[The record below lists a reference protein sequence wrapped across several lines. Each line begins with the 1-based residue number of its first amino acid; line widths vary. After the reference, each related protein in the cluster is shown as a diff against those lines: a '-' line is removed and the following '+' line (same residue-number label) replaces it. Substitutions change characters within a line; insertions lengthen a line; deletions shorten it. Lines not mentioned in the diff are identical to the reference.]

1 MKAEIISIGTE
12 LLMGYTVNTN
22 SSVLSQKLLD
32 MGIGVYFQQ
41 TVGDNEN
48 RLLEAIEI
56 AANRSDLIIFTGGIG
71 PTRDDITKF
80 VIAKYFQT
88 ELVEDSDQWNKIQT
102 YFSSQDRKLS
112 ETDFFQSLTF
122 KNGTSFFNEVGLACG
137 SAIYMTKDKHNQ
149 VIIVLPGPP
158 FEMNHMFDHYAKPYI
173 QSIFQKE
180 DAIESSYLN
189 FYGIGEAQVAK
200 ELDDLIIQQ
209 TNPTIAL
216 YAKPKQVTVR
226 LTANAKTKHEAQQ
239 INQNLA
245 NDIINRI
252 PSAFLGYGQDY
263 LIEHHVIDL
272 LIENNKSLSIAESL
286 TGGLVLESLTN
297 IEGVSKILKG
307 GFVTYSNQAKIELLN
322 IDPQIIEEKSVVS
335 SQVAIAMA
343 ENCLEICHSDL
354 ALGFTGVAGPDELE
368 GHPVGQVFIALAK
381 KNEATTVIE
390 LNISD
395 KPRSIVRLQSKNEGL
410 NLIREYLK

>member
-1 MKAEIISIGTE
+1 MKAEIITIGTE

-22 SSVLSQKLLD
+22 TSVLSQKLLD
-32 MGIGVYFQQ
+32 MGIGVYYQQ

-112 ETDFFQSLTF
+112 DTDFFQSLTF

-137 SAIYMTKDKHNQ
+137 SALHKTKDKHNQ

-158 FEMNHMFDHYAKPYI
+158 FEMNYMFDHYAKPYI

-180 DAIESSYLN
+180 DVIESSYLN

-263 LIEHHVIDL
+263 LIENHIIDL

-322 IDPQIIEEKSVVS
+322 IDPQIIEKNSVVS

-354 ALGFTGVAGPDELE
+354 ALGFTGVAGPDTLE

-381 KNEATTVIE
+381 KNEATTAIE

>member
-22 SSVLSQKLLD
+22 TSVLSQKLLD

-410 NLIREYLK
+410 NLIREHLK

>member
-1 MKAEIISIGTE
+1 MKAEIITIGTE

-32 MGIGVYFQQ
+32 MGIGVYYQQ

-112 ETDFFQSLTF
+112 DTDFFQSLTF

-137 SAIYMTKDKHNQ
+137 SALHKTKDKHNQ

-158 FEMNHMFDHYAKPYI
+158 FEMNYMFDHYAKPYI

-180 DAIESSYLN
+180 DVIESSYLN

-263 LIEHHVIDL
+263 LIENHIIDL

-322 IDPQIIEEKSVVS
+322 IDPQIIEKNSVVS